1 MEHYAELK
9 EIVPARAQHAVVGVD
24 DDYSR
29 AMVARLIA
37 RKHPVTPISTTGLI
51 PSGYVAGSAH
61 LYRVNGKEAEEV
73 ASLEGIGSLRGMHN
87 AQNAMAAFA
96 ACSALGLDDETIR
109 AGLKSFPGL
118 AHRMEEVGRKG
129 RVLFV
134 NDSKATNAD
143 STARALASFETIYW
157 IAGGKPKEGGITSLA
172 EYFPRVRKAYL
183 IGEAAAD
190 FAKTL
195 DGKVAYEM
203 SGTLDKAVASA
214 ARDAAGD
221 ASPAPAVLLSPAC
234 ASFDQF
240 QNFEKRGDAF
250 RELVQTLM

>member
-9 EIVPARAQHAVVGVD
+9 EIVPARAKHAVIGVD
-24 DDYSR
+24 DDYGR
-29 AMVARLIA
+29 AMLLRLNA
-37 RKHPVTPISTTGLI
+37 KMHPVTPISTTGLI
-51 PSGYVAGSAH
+51 PSGYVAGSSH
-61 LYRVNGKEAEEV
+61 LYRVNGKDAEEV
-73 ASLEGIGSLRGMHN
+73 ANLEGIGSLRGMHN

-96 ACSALGLDDETIR
+96 ACAALGFDDETIR
-109 AGLKSFPGL
+109 AGLRSFPGL

-129 RVLFV
+129 NVLFV

-143 STARALASFETIYW
+143 STARALSSFDTIYW
-157 IAGGKPKEGGITSLA
+157 IAGGKPKEGGITTLA
-172 EYFPRVRKAYL
+172 EHFPRVRKAYL

-195 DGKVAYEM
+195 EGKVAYEM
-203 SGTLDKAVASA
+203 SGTLDNAVASA

-221 ASPAPAVLLSPAC
+221 PSPAQVVLLSPAC

-240 QNFEKRGDAF
+240 PNFEKRGDAF
-250 RELVQTLM
+250 REMVRALL